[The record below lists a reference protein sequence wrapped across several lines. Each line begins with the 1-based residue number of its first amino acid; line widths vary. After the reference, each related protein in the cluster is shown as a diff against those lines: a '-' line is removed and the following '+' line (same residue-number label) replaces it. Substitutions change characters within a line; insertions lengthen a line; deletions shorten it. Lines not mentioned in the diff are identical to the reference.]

1 MSSPPGDRTRD
12 RIRWR
17 CRRGMLELDLVLHAF
32 LERHFDGLDASMTHA
47 FCAMLGRSDPEL
59 LDLIMGGE
67 EPGNMNER
75 KVLAL
80 IRAGSWNLQEH
91 S

>member
-1 MSSPPGDRTRD
+1 MSTPACDRTRD

-17 CRRGMLELDLVLHAF
+17 CRRGMLELDLVLDAF
-32 LERHFDGLDASMTHA
+32 LERHLERLDTAMLDA

-59 LDLIMGGE
+59 LDLFMGSE
-67 EPGNMNER
+67 EPGSANER

-80 IRAGSWNLQEH
+80 IRAGSWNLQQH

>member
-1 MSSPPGDRTRD
+1 MSRPPGDRTRD

-17 CRRGMLELDLVLHAF
+17 CRRGMLELDLVLDAF
-32 LERHFDGLDASMTHA
+32 LERHFDGLDAAMTDA
-47 FCAMLGRSDPEL
+47 LCSMLGRSDPEL
-59 LDLIMGGE
+59 LDLFMGDE
-67 EPGNMNER
+67 EPANVNER

-80 IRAGSWNLQEH
+80 IRAGSWNLQQH